1 MLLSRVKCVISNNKP
16 LQCTNSSELENTNLS
31 PTGDRGL
38 FSIYHPCQQKPEVRS
53 GPLRIEL
60 CCTSALP
67 AENTGINTKCK
78 HCRRLGAEKPQGIER
93 SNSLRRRSRADRH
106 DMRFLKA

>member
-53 GPLRIEL
+53 GPLRMNYAAPPPFQRRTRVSIPNVNTVADLAPKSHKEL
-60 CCTSALP
+60 RGVIHFVGEVGP
-67 AENTGINTKCK
+67 I
-78 HCRRLGAEKPQGIER
+78 
-93 SNSLRRRSRADRH
+93 
-106 DMRFLKA
+106 DMTCDS